1 MDSSKVF
8 RYHDLYFFTYFVTIT
23 TNYQF
28 SDVIPI
34 VKKFRK
40 YIYNHDKNAHFISVK
55 EYTTNFH
62 GLHYHVLVFT
72 NKRLDYFK
80 IHKNMP
86 RHADINI
93 QSVPKTKKDI
103 KNVYLYMKKS
113 KK

>member
-40 YIYNHDKNAHFISVK
+40 YIYNHDKNAHIISVK
-55 EYTTNFH
+55 EYTSNFH

-93 QSVPKTKKDI
+93 KLVPKTKKDI